1 MTKKE
6 SKSVL
11 MQGNE
16 AIARGAL
23 AAGVNFFAGYPITPS
38 TEIAEICAVEM
49 PKMGRKFIQMEDE
62 ISSMAA
68 IVGASLAGAK
78 SMTATSGPGFSLM
91 QEGMGYAKMVE
102 APCIVVNVMRGGPST
117 GSPTKPSQADIMQA
131 RWGNHGDAP
140 SITLY
145 PNSVMES
152 YELAIRAVN
161 LAEKYRTCVTLL
173 SDEVLGHMRE
183 RIEIPDLKTIKVVNR
198 VKPTIPPEWYKH
210 YPENPKYPMPL
221 ASFGEG
227 YRFHVTGLAHD
238 AKGYPTKMYWAWSD
252 AGKLDSGK
260 MLHYEKEIPKDSILA
275 YTGNADYMHNI
286 TSDSVIYEYDSRHA
300 AAILAKNVIPDYMW
314 YNGYVDHHFLEDPI
328 TSDTVELNK
337 LMGSYEDNLHPM
349 DSKHPSRIYPVKTMR
364 GNQVYDTEYHKLI
377 NPKLVGA
384 KGSGGY
390 WQDFDWDSSA
400 TKGMEYLGYKYSGHY
415 GFVNTK
421 SYWPI
426 NHEVVPANQALS
438 CESCHRPNGR
448 LENLSG
454 FYLPGRDR
462 NPLIEWFGIFAII
475 GALLGV
481 SIHGILRILVSKKNK
496 I

>member
-1 MTKKE
+1 MAKKE
-6 SKSVL
+6 IKIKSVL

-38 TEIAEICAVEM
+38 TEIAEICSVEM

-91 QEGMGYAKMVE
+91 LEGMGYAKMVE
-102 APCIVVNVMRGGPST
+102 TPCVVVNVMRSGPST
-117 GSPTKPSQADIMQA
+117 GLPTKPSQADIMQA
-131 RWGNHGDAP
+131 RWGTHGDAP

-183 RIEIPDLKTIKVVNR
+183 RIEVPDLKNIKVVSR

-210 YPENPKYPMPL
+210 YPENPKYPMPI

-238 AKGYPTKMYWAWSD
+238 AKGFPTIKVSEPAVTMERLRN
-252 AGKLDSGK
+252 K
-260 MLHYEKEIPKDSILA
+260 IR
-275 YTGNADYMHNI
+275 HNI
-286 TSDSVIYEYDSRHA
+286 DDIIQIESFMMEDAKIAIFA
-300 AAILAKNVIPDYMW
+300 A
-314 YNGYVDHHFLEDPI
+314 GI
-328 TSDTVELNK
+328 TSRAAKEAVLMARKKGIRVGLLRPLTIWPFPDEAIKKYLGDKKAIIVPELNEGQLSK
-337 LMGSYEDNLHPM
+337 AMKRVMGAIWSYELRK
-349 DSKHPSRIYPVKTMR
+349 SKNIIGINKNN
-364 GNQVYDTEYHKLI
+364 GELI
-377 NPKLVGA
+377 NPEEILQVIK
-384 KGSGGY
+384 
-390 WQDFDWDSSA
+390 
-400 TKGMEYLGYKYSGHY
+400 
-415 GFVNTK
+415 
-421 SYWPI
+421 
-426 NHEVVPANQALS
+426 EV
-438 CESCHRPNGR
+438 
-448 LENLSG
+448 
-454 FYLPGRDR
+454 
-462 NPLIEWFGIFAII
+462 
-475 GALLGV
+475 
-481 SIHGILRILVSKKNK
+481 K
-496 I
+496 